1 MAAGKQYKNVYTILE
16 KVKKG
21 EIDSYY
27 KNDAGLF
34 GKINFYKKPDL
45 IKPHM
50 HYIDERRLENIMD
63 AHLFDTNKIKE
74 GYEKFTKSTG
84 FKKLQDDQKPDFNAY
99 VNKFKENYRNFPKHM
114 PRDIFKMYYNQ
125 IDKLDFEERDEKN
138 YTKYKFLERANNPVG
153 KIMSEHSS
161 LKSAIYA
168 RNIMSYF
175 INRLTVMDYVD
186 AQKSEDIK
194 NGLDGQSEFDNDSV
208 DKSLDKMLDN
218 KEAKDQLDKAMQDA
232 QDLCKEMDQNIDNET
247 QEKMFD
253 AANRDGGSEA
263 GKLSPDYIRKI
274 AAKLE
279 NITFS
284 MGAFKEKIKKLLDKS
299 TSYFSANTKT
309 IHEDIFNSDN
319 IAGLDEYEM
328 LHPKLRKIFM
338 EDVTIKDTK
347 SVGKIDV
354 YIDIS
359 GSMSSSC
366 SKDNEETRHISKI
379 DFAKSLTAKLKQ
391 MDMLNNVYLF
401 NNRVHECKNTI
412 IAIAMIDTD
421 GGTDIDKAVRK
432 IEQNNVN
439 ALVITDAEDHCSIYS
454 DKAFFIGVE
463 GARFHGFSNTAIE
476 KYSNR
481 GQVVVFDGK
490 TIMKVDSKGYIVT
503 DKKKK

>member
-1 MAAGKQYKNVYTILE
+1 MAAGKQYKNIYTILE

-21 EIDSYY
+21 EIDSHY
-27 KNDAGLF
+27 KDDEGLF

-63 AHLFDTNKIKE
+63 VHLNDDKKIKE
-74 GYEKFTKSTG
+74 NYEKFTKSTG
-84 FKKLQDDQKPDFNAY
+84 FKKLQDDQKPDFTAY
-99 VNKFKENYRNFPKHM
+99 VTKFRENYKNFPKHM
-114 PRDIFKMYYNQ
+114 PKDIFKMYYNQ
-125 IDKLDFEERDEKN
+125 IDKLNFEERNEKN
-138 YTKYKFLERANNPVG
+138 YTKYKFLERANNPIG

-175 INRLTVMDYVD
+175 INRLTVMDYID
-186 AQKSEDIK
+186 AQESQDIK
-194 NGLDGQSEFDNDSV
+194 NSLDGQSDFDNDNV
-208 DKSLDKMLDN
+208 EKSLDKMLDD

-232 QDLCKEMDQNIDNET
+232 QDLCKEMDQNIDKDT

-253 AANRDGGSEA
+253 AANKDGGSEA

-279 NITFS
+279 TITFS

-299 TSYFSANTKT
+299 TSYFSSNTKT

-328 LHPKLRKIFM
+328 LHPKLRKVFM

-359 GSMSSSC
+359 GSMGSAC
-366 SKDNEETRHISKI
+366 SKDVQDGRYISKI

-401 NNRVHECKNTI
+401 NTSVHSCKNTI
-412 IAIAMIDTD
+412 LAIAMIDVN
-421 GGTDIDKAVRK
+421 GGTDIDKAVKK
-432 IEQNNVN
+432 IQQNNVN
-439 ALVITDAEDHCSIYS
+439 ALVITDAEDRCSIYS

-463 GARFHGFSNTAIE
+463 GARFNGFNSDAIE

-490 TIMKVDSKGYIVT
+490 TIMKVDSQGYIVT
-503 DKKKK
+503 DKNKK